1 MLGILVVCTGNV
13 CRSPL
18 GEFLLRDALRDVPVS
33 VSSRGTRALR
43 DRPPTRETVD
53 LASSLGI
60 PAVSIS
66 QHRGRQLREADLA
79 DADLVIA
86 MAREH
91 RREVVELS
99 PAHVRTT
106 FLLREIARL
115 AGAVPDA
122 ELVAAANAAG
132 RGSRTR
138 LRALLDRVAA
148 VRGELPPPASP
159 GDADVIDP
167 YRRSEATY
175 RESGAQITPG
185 IAQVAR
191 LVRIADAQPAVAG
204 R

>member
-1 MLGILVVCTGNV
+1 MLRILVVCTGNV

-18 GEFLLRDALRDVPVS
+18 GEFLLREELRDVPAEVA
-33 VSSRGTRALR
+33 SRGTRALR
-43 DRPPTRETVD
+43 DQPPPQETIGV
-53 LASSLGI
+53 ARSLGI

-79 DADLVIA
+79 EADLVLA

-91 RREVVELS
+91 RRAVVELS
-99 PAHVRTT
+99 PAHVRAT
-106 FLLREIARL
+106 FLLREIGRL
-115 AGAVPDA
+115 AEGVPDA
-122 ELVAAANAAG
+122 DLVAVANAAG

-148 VRGELPPPASP
+148 VRGELEPPASP
-159 GDADVIDP
+159 GAYDVTDP

-175 RESGAQITPG
+175 RESADQMRLG
-185 IAQVAR
+185 IAQTAR